1 LTDAV
6 TCFASLNDSK
16 VKRSVDKSIAV
27 CEIDPAAE
35 WDQTVML
42 SMCLRRV
49 GRSDEVG
56 CGVRG
61 RGGNIA
67 GFVVLQPEM
76 LICGV
81 VPNVIVME
89 GEEFH
94 EEAAVLEA

>member
-1 LTDAV
+1 
-6 TCFASLNDSK
+6 
-16 VKRSVDKSIAV
+16 
-27 CEIDPAAE
+27 
-35 WDQTVML
+35 M
-42 SMCLRRV
+42 
-49 GRSDEVG
+49 G

-67 GFVVLQPEM
+67 VFVVLQPET

-94 EEAAVLEA
+94 KEAVALEA